1 MKMLL
6 LTVLFLLPVFAFAQG
21 THKPVLTL
29 EDAKRMADAAEA
41 KAKQEN
47 WNVVIAILDDG
58 GHLITLR
65 RMDGAQLGSIDLAQT
80 KAKTAVFY
88 KRASK
93 VFEDQVT
100 QGNLRP
106 LSMPNVFAS
115 EGGVPIIKDGV
126 IIGAI
131 GVSGVTSVQD
141 GIVAAAG
148 LGVL

>member
-1 MKMLL
+1 
-6 LTVLFLLPVFAFAQG
+6 
-21 THKPVLTL
+21 
-29 EDAKRMADAAEA
+29 MADAAEA

-47 WNVVIAILDDG
+47 GNVVIAILDDG
-58 GHLITLR
+58 GHLVTLR
-65 RMDGAQLGSIDLAQT
+65 RMDGVQLGSIDLAQT

-100 QGNLRP
+100 QGNNRP

-126 IIGAI
+126 VIGAI

-148 LGVL
+148 LAVL